1 MKTYETYETYKDFA
15 VEHARGLTDEE
26 PRRGCLP
33 EAARA
38 FALSLAVW
46 APMAWLAGWFQ

>member
-1 MKTYETYETYKDFA
+1 MLVVSDEEYEDWV
-15 VEHARGLTDEE
+15 VEHGRNAPANG
-26 PRRGCLP
+26 GCLE

-46 APMAWLAGWFQ
+46 APMAWLAGWF